1 MGAVTPTRR
10 ASAPLLY
17 DAELEGAVLGAMLHS
32 PEVCQYAL
40 DKLTAS
46 DFGGLDAQSLFE
58 VVAKVGEGDWPRVV
72 HQATQMG
79 REVRPYMATL
89 AGYGT
94 SNPKLVDDMLTLRK
108 RRGLEDVAELARRA
122 VEAAD
127 PEEAAKLI
135 RYLVAEEPS
144 KNGWKRFSARDL
156 LAAEFEPIRWVVPS
170 LLAEGLC
177 VFGGRPKA
185 RKSWMALQLAIAK
198 ATGGVF
204 LGQRLEAGPVLYLAL
219 EDGARRLQDRLHDLE
234 CPTNAEG
241 LTFMCGMPPIGQ
253 GGLEY
258 VTALLDETGAE
269 VAIIDTLSRAMDRG
283 VGQGADQDRNADM
296 TAVLNPFQ
304 RLALER
310 GIGLMVIDHLKKRGE
325 GVEVKDPVEGI
336 LGSTAKTGVAD
347 TIWGLYRRR
356 GETVGTLSVIGRDV
370 EERDLEVRWDP
381 TPAAW
386 QLVGDLERAQRTEA
400 EQRYLDA
407 IAALGGENVSSESIA
422 AELDVTAQAV
432 SQMLRK
438 LTKRGDLVSLKRT
451 GPKGGHFHVFSLV
464 RTPRARVRESRGV
477 DVLEVGLRTGEG
489 WWPGEGY

>member
-1 MGAVTPTRR
+1 V
-10 ASAPLLY
+10 SAPLLY

-32 PEVCQYAL
+32 PELCRLAL
-40 DKLTAS
+40 DKLSPS
-46 DFGGLDAQSLFE
+46 DFGSPDARALFE
-58 VVAKVGEGDWPRVV
+58 VVAKVGEGDWTRVV

-79 REVRPYMATL
+79 RELRPYMASL
-89 AGYGT
+89 AGSGT
-94 SNPKLVDDMLTLRK
+94 NNPKLVDDMLTLR
-108 RRGLEDVAELARRA
+108 RRRSLEDVSELARKAMEMGDPDQAMPLLRA
-122 VEAAD
+122 
-127 PEEAAKLI
+127 
-135 RYLVAEEPS
+135 LVQEEPS
-144 KNGWKRFSARDL
+144 KNGWKRFSAKEL
-156 LAAEFEPIRWVVPS
+156 LTAEFEPIRWVVPS

-198 ATGGVF
+198 AAGGVF
-204 LGQRLEAGPVLYLAL
+204 LGQRLQPGPVLYLAL

-234 CPTNAEG
+234 CPTNVDG
-241 LTFMCGMPPIGQ
+241 LTFMCGMPPIGK

-258 VTALLDETGAE
+258 VTALMDETEAE
-269 VAIIDTLSRAMDRG
+269 VVVIDTLSRAMDRG

-325 GVEVKDPVEGI
+325 GLEVKDPVEGI

-370 EERDLEVRWDP
+370 EERDLEIRWDP

-386 QLVGDLERAQRTEA
+386 QLVGDLERTQHTEA
-400 EQRYLDA
+400 EQRYLA
-407 IAALGGENVSSESIA
+407 VVARLGGEHVPSEAIA
-422 AELDVTAQAV
+422 AELDVTLQAAG
-432 SQMLRK
+432 QMLRK
-438 LTKRGDLVSLKRT
+438 LTKRGDLVSLRRT
-451 GPKGGHFHVFSLV
+451 GPKGGHFNAFTLV
-464 RTPRARVRESRGV
+464 RPASRARVRVDKGV
-477 DVLEVGLRTGEG
+477 DVLSVGLPTEEA

>member
-1 MGAVTPTRR
+1 MTPPRR
-10 ASAPLLY
+10 TSAPLLY
-17 DAELEGAVLGAMLHS
+17 DAELEGAVLGAMLHAPEMCRLGLEKLS
-32 PEVCQYAL
+32 P
-40 DKLTAS
+40 S
-46 DFGGLDAQSLFE
+46 DFGGQDARGLFE
-58 VVAKVGEGDWPRVV
+58 VVAKVGEADWTRVV

-89 AGYGT
+89 AGSGT
-94 SNPKLVDDMLTLRK
+94 SNPKLVDDMLVLRR

-122 VEAAD
+122 SAATD
-127 PEEAAKLI
+127 PEEAMGLMRA
-135 RYLVAEEPS
+135 LVAVEPS
-144 KNGWKRFSARDL
+144 KNGWKRFDAREL
-156 LAAEFEPIRWVVPS
+156 LTTEFEPIRWVVPS

-234 CPTNAEG
+234 CPTDVEG

-258 VTALLDETGAE
+258 VTGLMDETEAE
-269 VAIIDTLSRAMDRG
+269 VVIIDTISRAMDRG
-283 VGQGADQDRNADM
+283 VGVGADQDRNADM

-304 RLALER
+304 RLALDR
-310 GIGLMVIDHLKKRGE
+310 GIALMVIDHLKKRGE
-325 GVEVKDPVEGI
+325 GMEVKDPVEGV

-356 GETVGTLSVIGRDV
+356 GEQVGTLSVIGRDV
-370 EERDLEVRWDP
+370 EERDLEIRWDP

-386 QLVGDLERAQRTEA
+386 QLVGDLERPQHTEA
-400 EQRYLDA
+400 ETRYLEVVGL
-407 IAALGGENVSSESIA
+407 LGGENVSSEAIA
-422 AELDVTAQAV
+422 AELGVSLQAV
-432 SQMLRK
+432 GQMLRK

-451 GPKGGHFHVFSLV
+451 GPQGGRFNAFSLV
-464 RTPRARVRESRGV
+464 ARPRARARVREKGV
-477 DVLEVGLRTGEG
+477 SVLSVPFSTDEE
-489 WWPGEGY
+489 WWPGDEE